1 MRVTSLD
8 VVKLFICWDCD
19 CLDCLYVCMVVMMVV
34 ECLLGNENL
43 IVISLSLSLSPN
55 DTNRETILKS
65 DPFLFFF

>member
-19 CLDCLYVCMVVMMVV
+19 YLDYHCVCKVVMMVV

-43 IVISLSLSLSPN
+43 IVISLSLPMIQIG
-55 DTNRETILKS
+55 R
-65 DPFLFFF
+65 PY